1 MKYILITSLVLIHLL
16 LASPIGLAQ
25 TASEIEYWQSVKNS
39 NDVDMLNAYLQEY
52 PDGKFKNLAEIKIK
66 KLGGTVTSSQTNN
79 AELKPSTASIMA
91 NKKWCGRSGI
101 ASEMSPQD
109 CLNKDGVPVPNKS
122 WADWIVNTYFGKYEK
137 HKAFAVS
144 DDSWG
149 VAAYRGN
156 PAVAKKLAL
165 YDCNLRAN
173 KATTCLVVNLN
184 GSYSE
189 YSDFS
194 KSSDPVFSAFG
205 NLSEIDGR
213 YKIIL
218 SSQADSG
225 WEGFLNVDVVG
236 SDIRGNARMCWG
248 NNSCA
253 TYSIKTVHAKARGRY
268 FQATMRKTK
277 ANGALASRLS
287 REQELFV
294 AFSSD
299 ASSMKGRINQFTFDG
314 ERYSRAN

>member
-1 MKYILITSLVLIHLL
+1 MKCILISSLVLIHLL

-109 CLNKDGVPVPNKS
+109 CLNGNGIPVSSKE
-122 WADWIVNTYFGKYEK
+122 WADWIVNTYFGKYK
-137 HKAFAVS
+137 NHKAFAVS

-218 SSQADSG
+218 SSQADAG

-236 SDIRGNARMCWG
+236 SDIRGNVQMCFS
-248 NNSCA
+248 NHNCA
-253 TYSIKTVHAKARGRY
+253 TFSIKTVHAKARGRY
-268 FQATMRKTK
+268 FQATIIKTK
-277 ANGALASRLS
+277 ASGWAAQNISK
-287 REQELFV
+287 EWELFV

-299 ASSMKGRINQFTFDG
+299 ASSMKGRMGQYTFDG
-314 ERYSRAN
+314 ERYSRSN